1 MIILILRIWRQ
12 VAIAVATLLTIL
24 LIATFLSFSFVILTE
39 GWYDTSLIDS
49 KVLNIGEYV

>member
-1 MIILILRIWRQ
+1 MVNLILRIARW

-49 KVLNIGEYV
+49 KVLNIGECV